1 MQLCGW
7 ASFLNESH
15 HASDHVHVRL
25 FMKLLTS
32 VLQARRSVYRSK
44 DVFGSRGL
52 IRVNW
57 RGTMSSALEDIP
69 GSTGSEGTK
78 VTLETLKFVNR
89 AIKSLPVEENRDN
102 YVRTV
107 PG

>member
-1 MQLCGW
+1 
-7 ASFLNESH
+7 
-15 HASDHVHVRL
+15 
-25 FMKLLTS
+25 
-32 VLQARRSVYRSK
+32 
-44 DVFGSRGL
+44 
-52 IRVNW
+52 
-57 RGTMSSALEDIP
+57 MSSALEDIP